1 MTSYWFTDLCA
12 IFNSF
17 SINPFYGRDKNQ
29 QYNSL
34 TRLIIVS
41 TIIAAIN
48 NPKDY
53 ATIIS
58 TGMFSILLSVCIYFI
73 TLNSSNSVE
82 SRTIQDIP
90 TDFGSEEDKGG
101 LTNRGKE
108 LLQDYNTNTKNSILI
123 NHPTL
128 DTENI
133 KHRFIL
139 DGNKTPGLINGE
151 DVKKPE
157 NKLFGQQIMTGT
169 VKQLNTVNKNL
180 SPV

>member
-34 TRLIIVS
+34 TRLIIVA
-41 TIIAAIN
+41 TIVAAIN
-48 NPKDY
+48 YPNDY
-53 ATIIS
+53 ATILS

-108 LLQDYNTNTKNSILI
+108 LLEDYNTNTKNSILI

-128 DTENI
+128 NTENI

>member
-17 SINPFYGRDKNQ
+17 SINPFYGKDKNQ

-34 TRLIIVS
+34 TRLIIVA

-48 NPKDY
+48 YPDDY
-53 ATIIS
+53 KIIVS
-58 TGMFSILLSVCIYFI
+58 TGMFSILLSVCIYFL
-73 TLNSSNSVE
+73 TLNSSNSIE
-82 SRTIQDIP
+82 SRTISNLQ
-90 TDFGSEEDKGG
+90 TEFANEEDRGG

-108 LLQDYNTNTKNSILI
+108 LLKDYNINTKNSFLI
-123 NHPTL
+123 NHPSL
-128 DTENI
+128 DTESI
-133 KHRFIL
+133 KHRFVM
-139 DGNKTPGLINGE
+139 DGNKTPNLITDNE
-151 DVKKPE
+151 VKKPE
-157 NKLFGQQIMTGT
+157 NKIFGQQIITGT